1 MIIEGIRKLVSIR
14 TISAIND
21 IENADMI
28 KVATIDGWKV
38 VVKTDEFNVGDE
50 CVYFEI
56 DSFLP
61 ADNPCFAFLAAK
73 GTKKGEYGV
82 ERVRLRTVKLRGQIS
97 QGLALP
103 ISAVFPDGIPEDGDL
118 DKALNVVKY
127 ESEDFTKTVSADVA
141 GSFPIVIPK
150 TDEERCQNIFN
161 SYKEKYKDVVFAK
174 SLKLDGS
181 SITMAFFTNEEH
193 YIDKVVDSE
202 GNYPFN
208 FEDGQFVVCSRNLI
222 LKYEPENHFWK
233 GVENTQVVDRIRE
246 LGKAIAIQGELM
258 GPNIQKNREGFK
270 EHKIFAF
277 RIWFIDEQR
286 FATDEEFHDIC
297 RYVGLDIVPQ
307 LGYCKPFEEFSNVD
321 EMLKASEIKSINHNI
336 AEGIVYKSVNLVN
349 GEMIHFKAINNK
361 FLLKGGD

>member
-1 MIIEGIRKLVSIR
+1 MTDRKLATIR
-14 TISAIND
+14 VISQLKPIKDAD
-21 IENADMI
+21 LIE
-28 KVATIDGWKV
+28 VAVIDGWEV
-38 VVKTDEFNVGDE
+38 VIKKSEFNVGDL

-56 DSFLP
+56 DSWIPTELAPFLS
-61 ADNPCFAFLAAK
+61 K
-73 GTKKGEYGV
+73 GKEPREYQSVKGE
-82 ERVRLRTVKLRGQIS
+82 RLRTVKLRGQIS

-103 ISAVFPDGIPEDGDL
+103 VNIVFPDGLPEDGDL

-127 ESEDFTKTVSADVA
+127 ESEDFIKTVSADVA

-193 YIDKVVDSE
+193 YVDKVVDSE

-208 FEDGQFVVCSRNLI
+208 FEDGQFVVCSRNLV

-233 GVENTQVVDRIRE
+233 GVENTQVIDRLRE

-270 EHKIFAF
+270 EHKLFAF
-277 RIWFIDEQR
+277 RIWFI
-286 FATDEEFHDIC
+286 
-297 RYVGLDIVPQ
+297 
-307 LGYCKPFEEFSNVD
+307 
-321 EMLKASEIKSINHNI
+321 
-336 AEGIVYKSVNLVN
+336 
-349 GEMIHFKAINNK
+349 
-361 FLLKGGD
+361 